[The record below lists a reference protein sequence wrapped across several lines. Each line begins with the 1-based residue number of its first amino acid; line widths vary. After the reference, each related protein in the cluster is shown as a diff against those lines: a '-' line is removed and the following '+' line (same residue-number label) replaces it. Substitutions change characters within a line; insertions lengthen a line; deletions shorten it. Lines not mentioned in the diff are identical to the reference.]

1 MGGRDYASGKKN
13 MNEVQKM
20 VIFQCHDSFLGVEWV
35 TDKNYQKKV
44 MRFIDDGNTL
54 KYSEKAD
61 AYYKI
66 FTPFRLKQMG
76 SQIHHFLITP
86 HNFQVVDVIDFGM
99 GDTRWAPASYNWSYN
114 PYKWPYN

>member
-1 MGGRDYASGKKN
+1 
-13 MNEVQKM
+13 MNEVKKM
-20 VIFQCHDSFLGVEWV
+20 VIFQCHDSFLAVEWV

-61 AYYKI
+61 AYYRI

-76 SQIHHFLITP
+76 SQIHHFSITP
-86 HNFQVVDVIDFGM
+86 HNFQVVDVIDFWDGRYKM
-99 GDTRWAPASYNWSYN
+99 GPCQL
-114 PYKWPYN
+114 